1 MIENLPDWIDLT
13 FIVTCTLT
21 IVLFYFSNGKPK
33 KLTLLIV
40 AWSVMQSVLAYI
52 GFYQITDTIPPRF
65 GLVLI
70 PATFLIIYGLLP
82 KQQRWFIEKRDT
94 KISTYLHAVR
104 LPVEIVLFGLFTHK
118 MIPELM
124 TFEGRNYDIV
134 MGITAPIIGYLFMK
148 QIISKKT
155 LLVWNVV
162 GLILVLFILF
172 NGILSSELPFQQF
185 GFEQP
190 NRGINYF
197 PFVLLPATI
206 VPIVIWTHLSDI
218 IKLRKEI
225 KTTPQQLSINE
236 RSSKA

>member
-1 MIENLPDWIDLT
+1 MIENLPNWIALT
-13 FIVTCTLT
+13 FIVTCLLT
-21 IVLFYFSNGKPK
+21 IGLFHFSNGKPK
-33 KLTLLIV
+33 RLTLLIII
-40 AWSVMQSVLAYI
+40 WSVIQSILAYI

-70 PATFLIIYGLLP
+70 PTTFLIIYGLLP
-82 KQQRWFIEKRDT
+82 RQQRWFLKQRET
-94 KISTYLHAVR
+94 KISTFLHSVR

-124 TFEGRNYDIV
+124 TFEGRNYDIL
-134 MGITAPIIGYLFMK
+134 MGITAPIIGYLFMVEK
-148 QIISKKT
+148 ASKKT
-155 LLVWNVV
+155 LLVWNII

-218 IKLRKEI
+218 IKLKKEI
-225 KTTPQQLSINE
+225 KTTPQQGI
-236 RSSKA
+236 

>member
-1 MIENLPDWIDLT
+1 MIENLPNWIEIL
-13 FIVTCTLT
+13 FIISCVLT
-21 IVLFYFSNGKPK
+21 IGLFHYSNGKPK
-33 KLTLLIV
+33 RLTILIII
-40 AWSVMQSVLAYI
+40 WSIVQSVIAYY
-52 GFYQITDTIPPRF
+52 GFYQITDAIPPRF

-70 PATFLIIYGLLP
+70 PTTLFIIYGLFP
-82 KQQRWFIEKRDT
+82 KQQKWFFNQREM
-94 KISTYLHAVR
+94 KISTFLHSIR
-104 LPVEIVLFGLFTHK
+104 LPVEIVLFGLFTHQ

-124 TFEGRNYDIV
+124 TFEGRNYDIL
-134 MGITAPIIGYLFMK
+134 MGITAPIIGWLFIK
-148 QIISKKT
+148 QKVSRKT
-155 LLVWNVV
+155 LLVWNII

-225 KTTPQQLSINE
+225 IG
-236 RSSKA
+236 